1 MGNVFHPVAVKPS
14 ALLVILCL
22 FSGLAGCANKPLS
35 HAEAPPEWL
44 AWHAIRHESIG
55 GTNGWATLAGL
66 HWLCEGTNTAGTD
79 PHGDIVFPADRGPV
93 RAGVFVRTSKSVQF
107 IAGPNVAAQVDG
119 QPVAQTALRS
129 DESGKPS
136 VLELG
141 GLRMFVIVR
150 GERVGLRVKDPLA
163 PTRLNFH
170 GLEYFPYDARFRVE
184 ARFESYQP
192 PKRTPFADVTGVT
205 TEESCPGALVFTL
218 NGRELRLD
226 ALEDKEAGD
235 LFLIFRDTTSGKSTY
250 GSGRYLHAPLPD
262 DQGRVVLDFNFAYNP
277 PCAFTDFATCQLPP
291 RQNWLP
297 VALPVGEK
305 RYSGG
310 H

>member
-1 MGNVFHPVAVKPS
+1 VTA
-14 ALLVILCL
+14 ALCL
-22 FSGLAGCANKPLS
+22 LTWLAGCSSGPAS
-35 HAEAPPEWL
+35 RTEVPPAWL
-44 AWHAIRHESIG
+44 AWHATRHESIG

-66 HWLCEGTNTAGTD
+66 HWLREGTNNAGTE
-79 PHGDIVFPADRGPV
+79 PHGDIIFPAGRGPV
-93 RAGVFVRTSKSVQF
+93 RAGVFVRTGKSVQF
-107 IAGPNVAAQVDG
+107 IAAPDVAAQEDG
-119 QPVAQTALRS
+119 QPVTQAALQS
-129 DESGKPS
+129 DEAGKPS

-163 PTRLNFH
+163 PTRLSFH
-170 GLEYFPYDARFRVE
+170 GLDYFPYDARFRVE

-192 PKRTPFADVTGVT
+192 PKRIPFADVTGVT
-205 TEESCPGALVFTL
+205 TDEPCPGALVFKL
-218 NGRELRLD
+218 DGRELRLD

-235 LFLIFRDTTSGKSTY
+235 LFLIFRDATSGTSTY
-250 GSGRYLHAPLPD
+250 GSGRYLHAPMPD
-262 DQGRVVLDFNFAYNP
+262 AQGRVVLDFNFAYNP

-297 VALPVGEK
+297 IMLEVGEK
-305 RYSGG
+305 RYRDG